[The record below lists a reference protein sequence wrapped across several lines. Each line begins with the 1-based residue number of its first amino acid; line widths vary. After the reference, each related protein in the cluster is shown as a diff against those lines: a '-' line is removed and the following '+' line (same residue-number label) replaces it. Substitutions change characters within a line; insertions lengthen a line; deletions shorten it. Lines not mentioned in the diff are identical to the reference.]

1 MLHFSSSLE
10 LRRAF
15 TQKLE
20 KHNCTPSFKASP
32 DSQHHPCVIFA
43 RPLGAAPQYSKLAGG
58 LFAGHGANQRM
69 PLFQIMNGSPSLQS
83 NMRFL
88 AVSFIMYL
96 FAPRAL
102 GFCTVPPKGAVT
114 FCDINYPVYHLNKEE
129 LDSYWTVLDSAAE
142 KLSRSHESL
151 KCKLPDCKKYE
162 CGIFFLKCNGEG
174 DAPLR
179 TCR

>member
-1 MLHFSSSLE
+1 
-10 LRRAF
+10 
-15 TQKLE
+15 
-20 KHNCTPSFKASP
+20 
-32 DSQHHPCVIFA
+32 
-43 RPLGAAPQYSKLAGG
+43 
-58 LFAGHGANQRM
+58 M
-69 PLFQIMNGSPSLQS
+69 PLFQIMNGSPSPQS

-88 AVSFIMYL
+88 AVSFILYL
-96 FAPRAL
+96 FAPHAL

-114 FCDINYPVYHLNKEE
+114 FCDINYPTYHLNKEE

-142 KLSRSHESL
+142 KLSRAHESL
-151 KCKLPDCKKYE
+151 KCKLPSCKKYE

>member
-1 MLHFSSSLE
+1 
-10 LRRAF
+10 
-15 TQKLE
+15 
-20 KHNCTPSFKASP
+20 
-32 DSQHHPCVIFA
+32 
-43 RPLGAAPQYSKLAGG
+43 
-58 LFAGHGANQRM
+58 
-69 PLFQIMNGSPSLQS
+69 
-83 NMRFL
+83 
-88 AVSFIMYL
+88 MYL
-96 FAPRAL
+96 FVPHAL

-179 TCR
+179 TCRSSCQGCLGTCDGSVVHPGLKYMCDADRKLSDGPCSRASLPQLTVALLFIPLLMAGLFLAPI